1 MKIYDRYKPDS
12 LEERVRQADRDAK
25 ARRGIRGDYNVIQTC
40 AALSFAVFF
49 GVLVVLGLYEDVL
62 SDVVFTCLCV
72 LLGAALVAS
81 LVFLVFLGKKGDDTE
96 LDLYIYG
103 MKNGRFLLLNQLY
116 ETLERIDPGEVREIR
131 ILSAMRP
138 TTRQRRIGGRRGRR
152 NKEYTNYEYF
162 GEKRAN
168 GRIRSYP
175 MVVLCTGKKRI
186 NWNCI
191 DDSIR
196 RRQLNHLLT
205 FVPMG
210 DKEGHFVYLLQN
222 SRCPVVVAPKVYKR
236 YREHLDGLFARSG
249 MDMSRV
255 EPMKEN
261 PEQKIIG

>member
-40 AALSFAVFF
+40 AAISFAVFF
-49 GVLVVLGLYEDVL
+49 GVLVVLGLFEDSFSEAAL
-62 SDVVFTCLCV
+62 IGMCI
-72 LLGAALVAS
+72 LLGAAFVAS
-81 LVFLVFLGKKGDDTE
+81 LVFLILLEKKGDDAE

-116 ETLERIDPGEVREIR
+116 ETLKRIDPVDVKEIR
-131 ILSAMRP
+131 ILSATRP
-138 TTRQRRIGGRRGRR
+138 LTRQRRIGGRGGRR

-210 DKEGHFVYLLQN
+210 DKEAHFVYLLQK
-222 SRCPVVVAPKVYKR
+222 SCCPVVVAPKVYKR
-236 YREHLDGLFARSG
+236 YREHLDGFFVRSG
-249 MDMSRV
+249 MDMKRV
-255 EPMKEN
+255 ETMKEN
-261 PEQKIIG
+261 PE